1 VAEVST
7 LTEHPFLSGLEEA
20 LASTVAGFA
29 RARTFA
35 RGEYLFREGDAANTF
50 YLLISGRASLEVHVP
65 GKGPTRVE
73 TVAPGDVV
81 GLSWMFPPSR
91 VHLDARAL
99 DDLSTFEIDAAQL
112 RTAMDRDPE
121 LGYALSR
128 GLLRV
133 TYDRLERVRLQR
145 LDVYRS

>member
-1 VAEVST
+1 VTDAHE
-7 LTEHPFLSGLEEA
+7 LADHPFLSGLGDSLTRTLSA
-20 LASTVAGFA
+20 FA
-29 RARTFA
+29 RERAFA
-35 RGEYLFREGDAANTF
+35 RGDYVFREGDAADTF
-50 YLLISGRASLEVHVP
+50 YLVVSGRASLETHVP

-73 TVAPGDVV
+73 TVGPGEVL

-99 DDLSTFEIDAAQL
+99 DDLGTFEIDAGPVRA
-112 RTAMDRDPE
+112 AMDQDLG

-133 TYDRLERVRLQR
+133 MYDRLERVRLQR